1 MAYVVALGI
10 AVAWLM
16 IEAAWFLGQG
26 NYWGSLDDPLIWT
39 PVAILVGA
47 VAGLLVLA
55 ILLVR
60 RRIQSAT

>member
-1 MAYVVALGI
+1 VAYVVALAI
-10 AVAWLM
+10 AVAWIM